1 MVTPPRTPPGLQN
14 TGSLVAPDTAA
25 AAAAI
30 SPFSSRQHYFPYTL
44 DFQRGRIIPNLHR
57 GFIFYLYI
65 FLWYQL
71 KRKRDVLLWT
81 FRKHQMP
88 LRQTVDY
95 AWCVDPLTI
104 LTVPTPHCGRSLHFS
119 PAGTTLIL
127 SLLPTPR
134 LRPRYNDTSRASEL
148 SCPITTSYTL

>member
-1 MVTPPRTPPGLQN
+1 MMVTPPRTPPGLQN
-14 TGSLVAPDTAA
+14 TGSLGGPDAA
-25 AAAAI
+25 AL

-44 DFQRGRIIPNLHR
+44 DFQRGRIIP
-57 GFIFYLYI
+57 IYI
-65 FLWYQL
+65 EVWLSLFLRYQL
-71 KRKRDVLLWT
+71 KRKWEVLLWMS
-81 FRKHQMP
+81 RKHQMP
-88 LRQTVDY
+88 LWQTVDY
-95 AWCVDPLTI
+95 ACCVAPLTI